1 MTAHSEL
8 LSDLASS
15 LTYGKD
21 ILELPIAQ
29 ANDWPL
35 FFAVIDGAFFFPL
48 KCKYPFSKNAK
59 TKRLVAENV
68 V

>member
-15 LTYGKD
+15 LTSGKD

-29 ANDWPL
+29 ANDWRL
-35 FFAVIDGAFFFPL
+35 FFAGIDGAFFSL
-48 KCKYPFSKNAK
+48 KCKYLFSKNAK
-59 TKRLVAENV
+59 TKRLVEENV